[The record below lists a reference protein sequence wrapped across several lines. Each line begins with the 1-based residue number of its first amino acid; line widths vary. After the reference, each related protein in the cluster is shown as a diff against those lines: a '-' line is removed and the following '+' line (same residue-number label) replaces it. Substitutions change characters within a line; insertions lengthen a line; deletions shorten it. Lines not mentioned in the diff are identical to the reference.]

1 MMRGGLLS
9 RSATHH
15 VSVYLGGY
23 VDMRIACKLGGV
35 YTQVRPVSLMPSTV
49 PPLVHTIA
57 LSVPTLR
64 NQERTCLVYQDG
76 DDPRLARAPGPN
88 RRTLVVSDAQGYC
101 AR

>member
-1 MMRGGLLS
+1 MMRDGLLS

-49 PPLVHTIA
+49 PPLGSYDR
-57 LSVPTLR
+57 SVGADT
-64 NQERTCLVYQDG
+64 QKSGTYMSCISG
-76 DDPRLARAPGPN
+76 
-88 RRTLVVSDAQGYC
+88 
-101 AR
+101 